1 VSAGALYEFNGSV
14 CCQVKCKARDEVD
27 SSFGRLA
34 NGGKGLMALGS
45 YPLSDRYGWLEDK
58 YGLSWQVILGG
69 EREMK
74 QRISPVLMFVGKV
87 CGKTEE
93 AINYYAEVFKNS
105 PAGATA
111 STNVNI

>member
-1 VSAGALYEFNGSV
+1 
-14 CCQVKCKARDEVD
+14 
-27 SSFGRLA
+27 
-34 NGGKGLMALGS
+34 
-45 YPLSDRYGWLEDK
+45 
-58 YGLSWQVILGG
+58 
-69 EREMK
+69 MK

-111 STNVNI
+111 STNVNILARYGTGEEPDREVTVRYASFRLLGERIGAMHSAREYKFAFNEAIALMIPCHTT